1 MALNIELK
9 SIDFILQQPK
19 LFRYKL
25 LVDLR
30 QTLRRI
36 ADQNSVEAPYILIG
50 SRRAIYLR
58 NDLTIDNRD
67 QLNRFGWHTSWSSRC
82 PLEGWT
88 AGDLQMEI
96 YNLAPI
102 ILYVIRRWR
111 MKTNNKAS
119 LTCNPWCQANSCCCI
134 CINFGTRIW
143 HFVFLY
149 SY

>member
-36 ADQNSVEAPYILIG
+36 ADQKSVEAPYILIG

-67 QLNRFGWHTSWSSRC
+67 QLNRFGWHTSWSNRC
-82 PLEGWT
+82 PQEGWP

-96 YNLAPI
+96 YVRETLFTVFSVGGPTTNSTA
-102 ILYVIRRWR
+102 YV
-111 MKTNNKAS
+111 
-119 LTCNPWCQANSCCCI
+119 
-134 CINFGTRIW
+134 
-143 HFVFLY
+143 VDE
-149 SY
+149 